1 MWRKHALAAAPRLAL
16 PLSFFSS
23 SSRTRDAC
31 VGGSGL
37 LRRCRHPR
45 SLGAATALLGFT
57 ISAPA
62 AAPFSSTAPQHKVKY
77 PPRPKPPPEE
87 DITESYLKGSGPGG
101 QKIVCFVL
109 PRRSKHTCPRALSLF
124 VLPFRPRLSPSLLL
138 SAATTYNVPLFA
150 SGNLLIAPFTPEQN
164 KTNSAV
170 QLKHIPTGIV
180 VKCQDTRS
188 REQNRK
194 LARQHLAEKI
204 DDLLN
209 GENSRSA
216 VVARILAKK
225 KASALKKSRRK
236 HRVAADGKE
245 DGDEGDDEAI
255 DEDDHHHDPVQDEAA
270 GKQGRGE

>member
-1 MWRKHALAAAPRLAL
+1 MSCLAL
-16 PLSFFSS
+16 PLNPH
-23 SSRTRDAC
+23 A
-31 VGGSGL
+31 
-37 LRRCRHPR
+37 
-45 SLGAATALLGFT
+45 
-57 ISAPA
+57 
-62 AAPFSSTAPQHKVKY
+62 
-77 PPRPKPPPEE
+77 
-87 DITESYLKGSGPGG
+87 
-101 QKIVCFVL
+101 
-109 PRRSKHTCPRALSLF
+109 RALSLY
-124 VLPFRPRLSPSLLL
+124 LSILLLRPRLPPSLLL
-138 SAATTYNVPLFA
+138 SVATIYPVPRFS
-150 SGNLLIAPFTPEQN
+150 SGNLLITPFTPEQN

-204 DDLLN
+204 DDMLN

-245 DGDEGDDEAI
+245 DGEEGDDEAI
-255 DEDDHHHDPVQDEAA
+255 DEDDDDHHDPVQDEAA
-270 GKQGRGE
+270 GKQGRGEYAS